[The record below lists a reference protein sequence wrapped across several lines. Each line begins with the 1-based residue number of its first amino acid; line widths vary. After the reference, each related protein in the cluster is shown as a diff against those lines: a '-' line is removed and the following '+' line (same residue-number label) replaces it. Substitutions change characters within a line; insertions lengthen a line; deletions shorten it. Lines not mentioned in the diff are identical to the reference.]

1 VTQAASS
8 LPTGGTFTAGSGNIL
23 TSGNALTVNQS
34 SLRSII
40 DWSSFSIGKGGI
52 VSFNNGAGA
61 TLNRVTGGT
70 ATAILGQLAASGSV
84 YILNPQGV
92 LIGRGATVRTGG
104 DFLASTLN
112 LSNSAFLNHGS
123 LVFRGS
129 STASVVNLGNLT
141 SAGGSVY
148 LIAYGVRN
156 GGSINTPNGATG
168 LAAGSQVLIA
178 DTASDQRVFVEAPGG
193 DITNSG
199 FINATQAELKSNGG
213 NIYALAGNNGGQI
226 HATGTATKDGHVWL
240 IANGGTANVSGTIS
254 AQNADGTGGTVETS
268 GAQVHTSGA
277 TITTGRGGS
286 WLLDPDDLTIDGTL
300 ASTIESSLNNGTNV
314 TEQTSAPTAGGN
326 GDITVASNVAW
337 TSVASLTLSAY
348 RNIAVNS
355 GATVSNTG
363 AGSLTLRADNTSND
377 TGSVS
382 INGLVDFSASSGN
395 VAVLYDPPGT
405 ASTKYTAPVTYGV
418 SQIKTNS
425 SWAPPTDN
433 SVSSQSTAYM
443 LVNNVTDLQNL
454 SRNLSGTYALG
465 TDVDAISVA
474 NFAPIGASSTFSG
487 IFDGQGHTVSNLT
500 INDTTDN
507 YVGLFGHSIGKIRN
521 INLSAESVTGSA
533 NYLGGL
539 AGYSSGKVSN
549 STVAGALMQED
560 TLHEDYFGGLLGWNS
575 GTVNNSS
582 ANVTVAASTSGRD
595 YYAGGLIGVNVASVS
610 DSYATG
616 SVTLSESS
624 GSSNFVAGGLAA
636 YNGDTISGSY
646 ASGAVTVTTTT
657 SGYATAGGLVGENDN
672 TISNSY
678 ATGSVNGGSSVYAG
692 GLVGYSYGQIS
703 GSYATGSVTA
713 ATTNYGGGL
722 IGDHV
727 TGTVTSSYWDSQ
739 TTGQS
744 GASGNAATISGATS
758 QTTAQLQ
765 SGTLPAG
772 FSSTNWIATAGFY
785 PFLTWQGKIIS
796 GTVFD
801 GSSPLASVTVDG
813 LINGVTVGGVTTNAS
828 GYYSFFAP
836 NSAFTAGAGVL
847 TYLLGGAQGNTFSDG
862 DGDGAGAY
870 TGMNIY
876 AGTLTLLNRTNNT
889 YSGMLN
895 ALGAALGGNS
905 GANFLFALNSG
916 ALSLNSGAN
925 LSIVNN
931 VALAIDQAINAP
943 SGGVQ
948 IQSQANVT
956 QSQPI
961 TAAGLNLSGNGSF
974 TLTNT
979 SNSVGVLAANLNGS
993 LSLANSGPLT
1003 IGASGSSTGISA
1015 SGTVLI
1021 NTAGNLTIAS
1031 GSTVTGSGPGDALVL
1046 TTGGQ
1051 FLNLEGGDAI
1061 SVSTGG
1067 GRWLVYSQNPANDTR
1082 GGLAYDFKQY
1092 DAVYGSST
1100 PAQATGNGFLYS
1112 YAPVLTVGL
1121 SGTISKTYDGTTAA
1135 TLTSS
1140 NYHVSGAIDG
1150 DAVTLANTPASG
1162 TYSDP
1167 NAGSGKNVSA
1177 SGISFANLSIANG
1190 SANIYGYQL
1199 GSTASGNIGN
1209 INPATLTYTA
1219 DVSSRPAAVSNPAF
1233 TGSVTGFVHGETLTS
1248 ATTGAAAFTSSA
1260 DASSAAGGY
1269 AIDGSGLTANYGNYV
1284 FTQAASNATA
1294 LTVTAAIVAPPPPP
1308 TTPATPTVLTLI
1320 VNNAT
1325 RLENQLNP
1333 AFAAAYDGP
1342 AIPGLDISSLVAS
1355 LTYETAASS
1364 APAGTYSIAASTAAV
1379 LPGYTIEIIPGIL
1392 TVIGNSPHAIP
1403 TQIVSNS
1410 LLLPNPL
1417 PAIPN
1422 FTGNSLLP
1430 GNAWGVFQIGISGT
1444 NDNFVPPSLGLQQ
1457 TPWAQSS
1464 FFGAPSHTGA
1474 TYFAGAKP

>member
-1 VTQAASS
+1 
-8 LPTGGTFTAGSGNIL
+8 
-23 TSGNALTVNQS
+23 
-34 SLRSII
+34 
-40 DWSSFSIGKGGI
+40 
-52 VSFNNGAGA
+52 
-61 TLNRVTGGT
+61 
-70 ATAILGQLAASGSV
+70 
-84 YILNPQGV
+84 
-92 LIGRGATVRTGG
+92 
-104 DFLASTLN
+104 
-112 LSNSAFLNHGS
+112 
-123 LVFRGS
+123 
-129 STASVVNLGNLT
+129 
-141 SAGGSVY
+141 
-148 LIAYGVRN
+148 
-156 GGSINTPNGATG
+156 
-168 LAAGSQVLIA
+168 
-178 DTASDQRVFVEAPGG
+178 
-193 DITNSG
+193 
-199 FINATQAELKSNGG
+199 
-213 NIYALAGNNGGQI
+213 
-226 HATGTATKDGHVWL
+226 
-240 IANGGTANVSGTIS
+240 
-254 AQNADGTGGTVETS
+254 
-268 GAQVHTSGA
+268 
-277 TITTGRGGS
+277 
-286 WLLDPDDLTIDGTL
+286 
-300 ASTIESSLNNGTNV
+300 
-314 TEQTSAPTAGGN
+314 
-326 GDITVASNVAW
+326 
-337 TSVASLTLSAY
+337 
-348 RNIAVNS
+348 
-355 GATVSNTG
+355 
-363 AGSLTLRADNTSND
+363 
-377 TGSVS
+377 
-382 INGLVDFSASSGN
+382 
-395 VAVLYDPPGT
+395 
-405 ASTKYTAPVTYGV
+405 
-418 SQIKTNS
+418 
-425 SWAPPTDN
+425 
-433 SVSSQSTAYM
+433 
-443 LVNNVTDLQNL
+443 
-454 SRNLSGTYALG
+454 
-465 TDVDAISVA
+465 
-474 NFAPIGASSTFSG
+474 
-487 IFDGQGHTVSNLT
+487 
-500 INDTTDN
+500 
-507 YVGLFGHSIGKIRN
+507 
-521 INLSAESVTGSA
+521 
-533 NYLGGL
+533 
-539 AGYSSGKVSN
+539 
-549 STVAGALMQED
+549 
-560 TLHEDYFGGLLGWNS
+560 
-575 GTVNNSS
+575 
-582 ANVTVAASTSGRD
+582 
-595 YYAGGLIGVNVASVS
+595 
-610 DSYATG
+610 
-616 SVTLSESS
+616 
-624 GSSNFVAGGLAA
+624 
-636 YNGDTISGSY
+636 
-646 ASGAVTVTTTT
+646 
-657 SGYATAGGLVGENDN
+657 
-672 TISNSY
+672 
-678 ATGSVNGGSSVYAG
+678 
-692 GLVGYSYGQIS
+692 
-703 GSYATGSVTA
+703 
-713 ATTNYGGGL
+713 
-722 IGDHV
+722 
-727 TGTVTSSYWDSQ
+727 
-739 TTGQS
+739 
-744 GASGNAATISGATS
+744 
-758 QTTAQLQ
+758 
-765 SGTLPAG
+765 
-772 FSSTNWIATAGFY
+772 WIATAGFY

-828 GYYSFFAP
+828 GYYSFVAP
-836 NSAFTAGAGVL
+836 NSAFSAGAGVL
-847 TYLLGGAQGNTFSDG
+847 TYLLGGTQGNTFS

-905 GANFLFALNSG
+905 GASFLFALNSG

-925 LSIVNN
+925 LSIVSN

-974 TLTNT
+974 TLANAG
-979 SNSVGVLAANLNGS
+979 NSIGVLAANLSGS

-1031 GSTVTGSGPGDALVL
+1031 GSTVTGSGPGDALIL

-1051 FLNLEGGDAI
+1051 FLNLEGGDALGA
-1061 SVSTGG
+1061 STGG

-1092 DAVYGSST
+1092 DAVYGSAT
-1100 PAQATGNGFLYS
+1100 PAQAAGNGFLYS

-1121 SGTISKTYDGTTAA
+1121 TGTTAKTYDGTTAA
-1135 TLTSS
+1135 ILTSS
-1140 NYHVSGAIDG
+1140 NYHVSGGVDG

-1199 GSTASGNIGN
+1199 GSTASGNIGTV
-1209 INPATLTYTA
+1209 NPATLTYTA

-1233 TGSVTGFVHGETLTS
+1233 NGTVTGFVHGETLTS

-1260 DASSAAGGY
+1260 DASSAAGSY
-1269 AIDGSGLTANYGNYV
+1269 AINGSGLTANYGNYV

-1355 LTYETAASS
+1355 LTYQTAASS

-1410 LLLPNPL
+1410 LQLPNPL

-1422 FTGNSLLP
+1422 FTGNFLQP
-1430 GNAWGVFQIGISGT
+1430 GNAWGVFQIGISST
-1444 NDNFVPPSLGLQQ
+1444 NDNFVPPSAELQQ

-1464 FFGAPSHTGA
+1464 FFGAPSHTGV